1 MSAAATMADRGTL
14 RLITPPTGDVVALD
28 LARQHLR
35 QDQDFDDAMISIYL
49 AAAAQSVQDL
59 TGRALLP
66 QVWEYRLR
74 SGATGYAQPYLVT
87 GCRIRL
93 PLAPLLEV
101 ESVTV
106 GGAAEDPAG
115 YYVDAPSGPACGRG
129 SIEVV
134 DGWTAGD
141 AAIRFR
147 AGYESAAHVP
157 APLQAAVLLS
167 LGALYENREA
177 EAEKSGA
184 TARML
189 AENPAFMRLIRP
201 YQLIG

>member
-1 MSAAATMADRGTL
+1 MYAAATAHDRGTL
-14 RLITPPTGDVVALD
+14 HLITPPAGDVVALD

-35 QDQDFDDAMISIYL
+35 QDQDFDDAMIAIYL
-49 AAAAQSVQDL
+49 RAAAESVENL

-66 QVWEYRLR
+66 QVWEYRIR
-74 SGATGYAQPYLVT
+74 ATVYGGPYLVT

-101 ESVTV
+101 VSVTV
-106 GGAAEDPAG
+106 GGEVEAPAG
-115 YYVDAPSGPACGRG
+115 YFVEAPSGPTCGRG
-129 SIEVV
+129 SVEVV
-134 DGWTAGD
+134 DGWASGD

-147 AGYESAAHVP
+147 AGYASAAHVP
-157 APLQAAVLLS
+157 AALQAACLLS
-167 LGALYENREA
+167 LGSLYENREA
-177 EAEKSGA
+177 EAEKSGS